1 MREAHVDSIAH
12 LLKEAKDKQQNK
24 PIVFLG
30 AGMSATGEIPLAS
43 EIAQDI
49 LSKYGSNPDVK
60 RLAKDDQTYSKL
72 MACLTTSERNQLLNG
87 YIEKAKV
94 NVAYIYL
101 AHLIKQGYVDYVLTV
116 NFDNLILRAMA
127 RYNLFPPQYDLSILN
142 NIPTSS
148 IEKQSVTYLHG
159 TYRGLRMLNTKEEI
173 DMIRDICPKFFNRIM
188 ENRTWIVVG
197 YSGEDPILDHIA
209 DLTTFTNNLY
219 WVTYKDNEPNDKVKS
234 KLLDCPNT
242 NAYLLKGYDA
252 DSFFM
257 RLHNE
262 LGESIPDILQNPFTS
277 LLGTMESIVEAEP
290 IKARLE
296 INKRQVKDAIKR
308 YEEGESSTKYV
319 GKKKDIDLLIKEVIK
334 YTTEKSFEENTD
346 RIEEIRNIA
355 LTVNN
360 EELNEELSNLY
371 YRWSMLQSS
380 NNLDES
386 ALNSCLKAPNIVSHG
401 WLAYTFS
408 HVKDIPNS
416 IKNFEIALQ
425 KEGWTTKDIHELF
438 LPQEIQSH
446 PDFIA
451 LIKKYEAREKEEA
464 RKKKTEKK

>member
-12 LLKEAKDKQQNK
+12 LLKEAKGKQQNK

-30 AGMSATGEIPLAS
+30 AGMSATGEIPLAG
-43 EIAQDI
+43 EIAEDI

-60 RLAKDDQTYSKL
+60 RLAKDDQIYSKL

-127 RYNLFPPQYDLSILN
+127 MYNLFPPQYDLSILN

-159 TYRGLRMLNTKEEI
+159 TYRGLRMLNTNEEM

-219 WVTYKDNEPNDKVKS
+219 WVTYKDREPNDKVKS

-257 RLHNE
+257 RLHAE
-262 LGESIPDILQNPFTS
+262 LGENIPDILQNPFTS

-296 INKRQVKDAIKR
+296 VNKRQVKDAIKR

-334 YTTEKSFEENTD
+334 YTTEQNFDENAK
-346 RIEEIRNIA
+346 RIEEIRKIA

-360 EELNEELSNLY
+360 EELNEELSLLY
-371 YRWSMLQSS
+371 YRWSMLQSL
-380 NNLDES
+380 NNLNES
-386 ALNSCLKAPNIVSHG
+386 ALRSCLKAPNIESYG
-401 WLAYTFS
+401 WLGYTFS
-408 HVKDIPNS
+408 LVKDIPNS

-425 KEGWTTKDIHELF
+425 KEAWTTKNIHELF

-451 LIKKYEAREKEEA
+451 LMKKYEDMEKEE
-464 RKKKTEKK
+464 R